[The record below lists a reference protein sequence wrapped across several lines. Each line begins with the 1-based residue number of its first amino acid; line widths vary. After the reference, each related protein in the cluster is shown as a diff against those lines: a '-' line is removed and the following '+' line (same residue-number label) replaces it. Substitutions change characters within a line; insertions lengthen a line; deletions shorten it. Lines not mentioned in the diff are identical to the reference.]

1 METKLLE
8 WLKIVGRFLFVIFII
23 GSIAVSID
31 YILAKL
37 LTNKPLT
44 EAVVNKSMPDNSD
57 SVLTKIERLEKQIEK
72 QEFLIKRLESSM
84 DAAAANDKQL
94 EKKLQAHTEAFKRLC
109 EYIVV
114 ITVDKKIIPRQCLP
128 EYKWAK
134 EEG

>member
-44 EAVVNKSMPDNSD
+44 ESVVNKSIPDDSD
-57 SVLTKIERLEKQIEK
+57 IVLTKIERLEKQIEK

-84 DAAAANDKQL
+84 DAAANDKQL

>member
-44 EAVVNKSMPDNSD
+44 EAVVNKSIPDNSD
-57 SVLTKIERLEKQIEK
+57 IVLTKIERLEKQIEK

>member
-44 EAVVNKSMPDNSD
+44 ESVVNKSIPDNSD
-57 SVLTKIERLEKQIEK
+57 IVLTKIERLEKQIEK

>member
-37 LTNKPLT
+37 LTNKPLA
-44 EAVVNKSMPDNSD
+44 EAVVNKSIPDNTE
-57 SVLTKIERLEKQIEK
+57 LLMTKIERLEKQIEK
-72 QEFLIKRLESSM
+72 QEFVIKRLESLI
-84 DAAAANDKQL
+84 DTAASSDKQL